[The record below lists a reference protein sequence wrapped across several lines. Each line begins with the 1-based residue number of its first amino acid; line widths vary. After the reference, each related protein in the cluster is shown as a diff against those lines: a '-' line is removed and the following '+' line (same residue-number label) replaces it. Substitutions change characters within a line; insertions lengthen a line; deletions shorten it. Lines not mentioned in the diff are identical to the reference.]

1 MNKNSLEIGI
11 QFLYDERDRIDPAVT
26 TDNVSI
32 SLKTAK
38 LIGFFSL
45 QEFDMSTP
53 FSANLQ
59 SPEVRSLY
67 AISRLPQPPI
77 HLQDYFHGVISI
89 LSEYFKVGHSALILH
104 DSKKNSLH
112 IEALYGVGKE
122 VHPFDYSGP
131 KGPIMKVLESR
142 QPMVIQNLS
151 EEPFYDEAIK
161 GDKWIKEI
169 RPPLV
174 CFPLI
179 VDDELI
185 GVMNINSLYGP
196 QNGFVEDFQFLSIL
210 SAILSPV
217 IRNCCTKKNE
227 PHQRSIRGKTKT
239 SLLDEILE
247 EKVSEVLNK
256 IDPDVESK
264 TKMGVFDDIIAVVEK
279 ILIKSAL
286 ERMGHVQTAAA
297 QFLGINRNTLRKKI
311 KDLKIKAR

>member
-1 MNKNSLEIGI
+1 M
-11 QFLYDERDRIDPAVT
+11 
-26 TDNVSI
+26 
-32 SLKTAK
+32 
-38 LIGFFSL
+38 
-45 QEFDMSTP
+45 
-53 FSANLQ
+53 
-59 SPEVRSLY
+59 
-67 AISRLPQPPI
+67 
-77 HLQDYFHGVISI
+77 SI
-89 LSEYFKVGHSALILH
+89 LSECFKVGHSALILH
-104 DSKKNSLH
+104 DPKRNSFR
-112 IEALYGVGKE
+112 IEALYGLGNE
-122 VHPFDYSGP
+122 VPPLGFSGR
-131 KGPIMKVLESR
+131 KGPVMKALESR
-142 QPMVIQNLS
+142 QPMVIQDLS
-151 EEPFYDEAIK
+151 EEPFYDEMMK
-161 GDKWIKEI
+161 DDRRVKEI
-169 RPPLV
+169 KPPLV

-196 QNGFVEDFQFLSIL
+196 QNEFIEDFQFLSIL

-217 IRNCCTKKNE
+217 IRNCCMKRNE
-227 PHQRSIRGKTKT
+227 PHQRPSRGKTKT